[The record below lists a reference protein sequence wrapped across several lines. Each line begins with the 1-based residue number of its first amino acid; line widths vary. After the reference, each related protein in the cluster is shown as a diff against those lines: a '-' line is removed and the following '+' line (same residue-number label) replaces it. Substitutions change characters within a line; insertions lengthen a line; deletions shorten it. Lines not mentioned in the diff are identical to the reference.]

1 LGTETIHHDTIL
13 TLSSSHVSN
22 HESKVEGQ
30 ICPCKTKNQ
39 GPYSSQI
46 LRKYL
51 DPQHAKKLTVF
62 KVVAFPS
69 STLTKAEA
77 FTWRQSSSSSS
88 GSTCPF
94 WLIEI
99 VSSFYQ

>member
-1 LGTETIHHDTIL
+1 
-13 TLSSSHVSN
+13 
-22 HESKVEGQ
+22 
-30 ICPCKTKNQ
+30 
-39 GPYSSQI
+39 

-77 FTWRQSSSSSS
+77 FTWRQSSSSS

-99 VSSFYQ
+99 VSSFYR